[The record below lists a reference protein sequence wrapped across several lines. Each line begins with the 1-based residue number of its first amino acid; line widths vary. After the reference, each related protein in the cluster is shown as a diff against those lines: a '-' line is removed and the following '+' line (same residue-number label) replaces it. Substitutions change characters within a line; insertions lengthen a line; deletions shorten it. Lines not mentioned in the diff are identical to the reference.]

1 MPNAPIDI
9 IQAADRL
16 AALHGLQILDSAAEE
31 AFDRLTRLAIRI
43 TDAPIALVSLIDAER
58 QFIKSCAGPPTPRH
72 APLSHSFC
80 QHVVAAR
87 EPLIVADARTHP
99 LLYDNPA
106 IAELHTIAY
115 LGVPLM
121 LTTGETLGSF
131 CVIDTQ
137 PRAWTQQDL
146 ATIQDLAAATMTE
159 IELRRDILQRK
170 QIERLLAGQ
179 TRILEQIAQGVALET
194 TLSAITALLEQA
206 LSGARC
212 SILVL
217 DPASRQLRHGAAPR
231 LPDSFWRAS
240 DGIVIGPDAGSC
252 GAAAYR
258 GETIIVTDIAHDP
271 LWRSARELAL
281 AHGLRACWS
290 TPILSSVRTTLGT
303 FAVYYQEPRAPGQW
317 ELELARD
324 VAHLAGIAIER
335 ARMLDEL
342 RCSEERFRSLVQHSS
357 DIITILDADG
367 RMRYESP
374 SVERILGYTPEEMLA
389 LNAFDLI
396 HPDDLPQVMERFT
409 AGLQQPGSLVQAE
422 YRARHR
428 DGSWRW
434 MASES
439 VNHFNTPSIGGF
451 VVNSR
456 DITAQKVAANAL
468 RESEERYR
476 TIVATAHEGIWVIDA
491 AAITTY
497 VNQHLADMLGYA
509 VDEMIGRSL
518 YEFMDDAARIEAQAA
533 FERRRQGVNETYDF
547 RFRRKDGTELWTLI
561 STSPLYDSAGN
572 FNGALGM
579 ITDITVRKQTEA
591 RLAHAAFHD
600 SLTGLP
606 NRTLLLERLRAALE
620 QLRHGCA
627 SLCGVLFLDLDHFK
641 LINDSLGHLA
651 GDRFLLTVAERLRGC
666 LRTGDTV
673 ARMGGDEFVILL
685 PQVRDERAAIEVA
698 ERVQQA
704 LAEPFMLEG
713 HEVFSAVSIGIALS
727 TQGTER
733 PDDLL
738 RDADIALNRAKSLG
752 RTRYEVFDRD
762 MHAQSLARLQRES
775 ELRRAIERQQFELHY
790 QPVVL
795 ARTGAIIG
803 VEALLR
809 WRHPELGLISPAQFM
824 PIAEDT
830 GLIIPLGRWVLE
842 TACQQ
847 AVRWHRQGWQLTLAV
862 NLSAR
867 QFRQK
872 DLSAMITRIVADTGL
887 DPRRLKLEIT
897 ESNVM
902 QDAEASIAAL
912 KALKRLGVQISID
925 DFGTGYSSL
934 SYLKR
939 LPIDTLKIDR
949 SFVHD
954 LSANP
959 NDAAIA
965 SAIIAMA
972 HNLKLQVIAEGVETP
987 EQRAFLESHRCD
999 MLQGFLFSEP
1009 LPADQLTQLLAKT
1022 CGIAT
1027 RDPERTGIA
1036 VSAGD

>member
-16 AALHGLQILDSAAEE
+16 AALHELQLLDSAPEA
-31 AFDRLTRLAIRI
+31 AFDRLTRLALRI

-58 QFIKSCAGPPTPRH
+58 QFIKSCAGRPTPRE
-72 APLSHSFC
+72 ATLSHSFC

-87 EPLIVADARTHP
+87 EALIVADARTHP

-106 IAELHTIAY
+106 IAELNAIAY
-115 LGVPLM
+115 LGVPLI
-121 LTTGETLGSF
+121 LATGEALGSF

-159 IELRRDILQRK
+159 IELRRDMLLRK

-179 TRILEQIAQGVALET
+179 TRVLEQIAQGVALET
-194 TLSAITALLEQA
+194 TLTAITALLEQE
-206 LSGARC
+206 LPGTRC
-212 SILVL
+212 SILLL
-217 DPASRQLRHGAAPR
+217 DPNGQRLRHGAAPR
-231 LPDSFWRAS
+231 LPEAFWRAS
-240 DGIVIGPDAGSC
+240 DGIRIGPNAGSC
-252 GAAAYR
+252 GTAAYR
-258 GETIIVTDIAHDP
+258 QETVVVTDIARDP
-271 LWRSARELAL
+271 LWAGARELAL

-290 TPILSSVRTTLGT
+290 TPILSSARTTLGT
-303 FAVYYQEPRAPGQW
+303 FAVYYQEPRAPDQRA
-317 ELELARD
+317 LELVQNA
-324 VAHLAGIAIER
+324 AHLAGIAIER
-335 ARMLDEL
+335 ARVLEEL
-342 RCSEERFRSLVQHSS
+342 RGSEERFRSLVQHSS

-374 SVERILGYTPEEMLA
+374 AVERILGYTPEEMLT

-396 HPDDLPQVMERFT
+396 HPDDLPHVMERFT
-409 AGLQQPGSLVQAE
+409 AGLQQPGSLVQTE

-434 MASES
+434 MASDS

-456 DITAQKVAANAL
+456 DITEQRIAANAL

-476 TIVATAHEGIWVIDA
+476 TIVATAHEGIWVVDA

-497 VNQHLADMLGYA
+497 VNQHMADMLGYA
-509 VDEMIGRSL
+509 VNEMIGCSL
-518 YEFMDDAARIEAQAA
+518 YEFMDDAARAEAQAA
-533 FERRRQGVNETYDF
+533 FERRRRGIKETYDF
-547 RFRRKDGTELWTLI
+547 RFRRKDGTDLWTII

-572 FNGALGM
+572 FSGALGM
-579 ITDITVRKQTEA
+579 ITDITERKQTEA

-606 NRTLLLERLRAALE
+606 NRALLLERLRSALE
-620 QLRHGCA
+620 QVRHGRA
-627 SLCGVLFLDLDHFK
+627 TLCGVLFLDLDHFK

-685 PQVRDERAAIEVA
+685 PEVRDERAVIEVA

-704 LAEPFMLEG
+704 LAEPFVLEG
-713 HEVFSAVSIGIALS
+713 HDVFSAVSIGIAVS
-727 TQGTER
+727 TRGIEQPE
-733 PDDLL
+733 DLL
-738 RDADIALNRAKSLG
+738 RDADTALNRAKSTG
-752 RTRYEVFDRD
+752 RMRYEVFDHA

-795 ARTGAIIG
+795 ARTGAIVG

-809 WRHPELGLISPAQFM
+809 WRHPELGMMPPAQFM
-824 PIAEDT
+824 SIAEDT

-842 TACQQ
+842 TACRQV
-847 AVRWHRQGWQLTLAV
+847 ASWHRQGWPITLAV

-872 DLSAMITRIVADTGL
+872 DLSAMITRMITETGL
-887 DPRRLKLEIT
+887 DSRFLKLEIT

-902 QDAEASIAAL
+902 QDAEASIATL
-912 KALKRLGVQISID
+912 KALKRLGVRISID

-954 LSANP
+954 LNTDP

-987 EQRAFLESHRCD
+987 EQRAFLEAHHCD
-999 MLQGFLFSEP
+999 MLQGFLFSGP
-1009 LPADQLTQLLAKT
+1009 LPAEQLAALLAET
-1022 CGIAT
+1022 FNFAARGQARAGIAA
-1027 RDPERTGIA
+1027 PA
-1036 VSAGD
+1036 AG